1 MVCAW
6 QKTPQGEQPGGDSME
21 KARKFRQGEQGF
33 TLIEII
39 AVLVILGILAAVAI
53 PKYNDLQKQ
62 AQIKTAMGAL
72 PAVVTTAVNDYH
84 SAVMVSPSLAG
95 TAWATSNN
103 VTVSDFLGKYTA
115 NGGVVSASVTG
126 CAANAGCQAW
136 WSNVSGLT
144 SLMTYAFTLQ

>member
-1 MVCAW
+1 
-6 QKTPQGEQPGGDSME
+6 ME

-95 TAWATSNN
+95 TAWSTSKS
-103 VTVSDFLGKYTA
+103 VTVSDFLGSYTA
-115 NGGVVSASVTG
+115 SAGSVSAYVTG
-126 CAANAGCQAW
+126 CATGAGCQAW
-136 WSNVSGLT
+136 WSNVSGNT
-144 SLMTYAFTLQ
+144 GLMTYVFTIQ